1 MLHRAARPLCLS
13 LILATG
19 PFLPSAAA
27 RAGAPIAPRQ
37 HFVGLV
43 NGRHADAEVYVACG
57 GPGGGDRTTHP
68 LQSQTL
74 AVARARSG
82 GGFTGDAASRV
93 VARFLDDTSVG
104 VLLTTYGATAPVP
117 TTITVPCEG
126 KGVVRF
132 APRPSSSTS
141 TPDFV
146 AVTYVNL
153 GA

>member
-1 MLHRAARPLCLS
+1 M
-13 LILATG
+13 
-19 PFLPSAAA
+19 
-27 RAGAPIAPRQ
+27 
-37 HFVGLV
+37 
-43 NGRHADAEVYVACG
+43 
-57 GPGGGDRTTHP
+57 
-68 LQSQTL
+68 
-74 AVARARSG
+74 
-82 GGFTGDAASRV
+82 

-104 VLLTTYGATAPVP
+104 VVLTTYGATAPVP